1 VNSLAAK
8 RRHPSAVLV
17 VLFVGLCLTG
27 VVYSIV
33 GSATA
38 AGATPQQASQTQIER
53 GKELFL
59 EGCASCHGIGA
70 QGTANGPTL
79 VGVGAAA
86 VDFQVST
93 GRMPLAAPGGQAKRK
108 PPQYTEEETAALA
121 AFVAT
126 LGPGPEIPSESDLNF
141 ADADLSKGGDL
152 FRTNCTQCHNFA
164 GVGGALSNGAYA
176 PGLDEA
182 TPKQIWE
189 AMVTGPQSMPVFSNS
204 TLTPDDKRKIL
215 KYIEYVRSSPNPGGL
230 DLGRLGP
237 VTEGL
242 ALFTVGFGV
251 LIGVA
256 IWIGARAK

>member
-8 RRHPSAVLV
+8 RRHPGAVLV
-17 VLFVGLCLTG
+17 VLLIGLCATG
-27 VVYSIV
+27 VIYSIV

-38 AGATPQQASQTQIER
+38 AGAAPKAASQTEVRQGR
-53 GKELFL
+53 QLFI
-59 EGCASCHGIGA
+59 EGCASCHGLGA
-70 QGTANGPTL
+70 QGTTIAPTL

-93 GRMPLAAPGGQAKRK
+93 GRMPLAAPGGQAVRK
-108 PPQYTEEETAALA
+108 APQYTEEQTMSLA
-121 AFVAT
+121 AYIAS
-126 LGPGPEIPSESDLNF
+126 LGPGPEIPS
-141 ADADLSKGGDL
+141 AADLDFANADLAQGGDL

-164 GVGGALSNGAYA
+164 GVGGALSNGGFA
-176 PGLDEA
+176 PSLMES
-182 TPKQIWE
+182 TPKNVWE
-189 AMVTGPQSMPVFSNS
+189 AMVTGPQSMPVFSN
-204 TLTPDDKRKIL
+204 TTITPDEKRKII
-215 KYIEYVRSSPNPGGL
+215 KYVTYLQNSPNPGGV

-251 LIGVA
+251 LIAAA